1 MPDSHAY
8 RHVQTYTT
16 LWVILLACAGFGG
29 YMIWLEATT
38 GSGESLL
45 GLLVL
50 VSSVEGGL
58 LLLGRL
64 VITVHTHELRWQ
76 FGYVGWPRW
85 SVPLEEIVQL
95 EPVQTSF
102 AMGSGI
108 RGPAQ
113 HRLYNVTMGGTALR
127 LHLRD
132 GRSVTLGTPE
142 PARLASFIEPRLP
155 AADH

>member
-8 RHVQTYTT
+8 RHVQTYTM
-16 LWVILLACAGFGG
+16 LWVILLTCAGFGG

-38 GSGESLL
+38 SSGESLL

-64 VITVHTHELRWQ
+64 VITVHAHELRWQ

-85 SVPLEEIVQL
+85 SAPLEEIVQL

-102 AMGSGI
+102 GMGSGI
-108 RGPAQ
+108 RGPVQ
-113 HRLYNVTMGGTALR
+113 HRLYNVTTGGPALR

-132 GRSVTLGTPE
+132 GRTVTLGTPE